1 MATLARL
8 LLEEEELCCIYLL
21 LRLKRK
27 RRWSTR
33 PLNRRRRDEG
43 EYNVLVRPMR
53 GMDEEVHFK
62 YFRTSSSRFDDLLLA
77 VTLRVLAS
85 GSNQQ
90 SVAQSYMMGPTTV
103 SLIVTEVC
111 EAIWVA
117 LCSEFLASPNTEKW
131 TEIAKEFWR
140 VWNFP
145 NCLGSIDGKHVII
158 KAPPRAGSDYFSYKG
173 MHSIVLMAV
182 CDAAYKFTMVDIG
195 AYGRES
201 DGGVFQECSFGRNLL
216 HGKLHLPTPANLP
229 GSTVNVPHVFL
240 GDAAFPLR
248 QNLMRPFPGRSL
260 DDAQRIYN
268 YRHSR
273 ARRVVENSFGILAA
287 RWRIL
292 GRPMEFY
299 PQKTVKVVKACVALH
314 NYLSCTDAGNTPAT
328 RYIPP
333 SGEWRGVVAGDNN
346 LLDIGRLSKA
356 RATRAA
362 VAARNDFKSFFL
374 TPEGCVPWQENE
386 QTLRCPS
393 P

>member
-1 MATLARL
+1 MT
-8 LLEEEELCCIYLL
+8 CCIVF
-21 LRLKRK
+21 
-27 RRWSTR
+27 
-33 PLNRRRRDEG
+33 DQ
-43 EYNVLVRPMR
+43 
-53 GMDEEVHFK
+53 
-62 YFRTSSSRFDDLLLA
+62 TSDIQVTHSCPITPQERLA

-111 EAIWVA
+111 KAIWVA
-117 LCSEFLASPNTEKW
+117 LCSEFLAPPNTEKW

-145 NCLGSIDGKHVII
+145 NCLGSIDGKHVIM
-158 KAPPRAGSDYFSYKG
+158 KAPPRAGSDYFNYKG
-173 MHSIVLMAV
+173 THSIVLMAV

-201 DGGVFQECSFGRNLL
+201 DGGIFQECSFGRNLL
-216 HGKLHLPTPANLP
+216 HGKLHLPPPANLP

-292 GRPMEFY
+292 GRPMEFH

-328 RYIPP
+328 P
-333 SGEWRGVVAGDNN
+333 
-346 LLDIGRLSKA
+346 
-356 RATRAA
+356 TRAA

-386 QTLRCPS
+386 LTKGMLNRAEDNTGQL
-393 P
+393 